1 MDKKLFNRK
10 KVKKETIF
18 GSKLTQDAE
27 VGQKRKW
34 DDGEENQVE
43 ICSKKSGEK

>member
-1 MDKKLFNRK
+1 M
-10 KVKKETIF
+10 KKETIF

-43 ICSKKSGEK
+43 ICSKKVEKSKLYYQYY